1 MHHLIKIPFWDNFII
16 PKWYS
21 HVKGVTRIKNRLRE
35 LREKKNFTQLKVALD
50 LNLNQNSIS
59 RYENGSR
66 EAGYDMLIQF
76 ADYYGVSIDYILC
89 RTDNPKVNKK

>member
-1 MHHLIKIPFWDNFII
+1 M
-16 PKWYS
+16 
-21 HVKGVTRIKNRLRE
+21 RQLRE
-35 LREKKNFTQLKVALD
+35 QHGYTQLKVALE

-66 EAGYDMLIQF
+66 EAGYDMLIRF

-89 RTDNPKVNKK
+89 RTDNPITNR